1 MSFPKVKKAKV
12 PNFQQ
17 NTLTLQR
24 AQSVRKGSEN
34 INVDFMEGLMEL
46 EKEDENER
54 EKERH
59 RSICL
64 NYSDYSQYKPSHV
77 RYY

>member
-24 AQSVRKGSEN
+24 AQSVRKGSEK
-34 INVDFMEGLMEL
+34 INVDFM
-46 EKEDENER
+46 K
-54 EKERH
+54 
-59 RSICL
+59 
-64 NYSDYSQYKPSHV
+64 V
-77 RYY
+77 

>member
-1 MSFPKVKKAKV
+1 
-12 PNFQQ
+12 
-17 NTLTLQR
+17 
-24 AQSVRKGSEN
+24 
-34 INVDFMEGLMEL
+34 MEGLMEL